1 MMQQVEAHI
10 GGHEGM
16 RVFRGNGVITKRAE
30 HRELPAPYTVEGN
43 IASLL
48 NEAKFLRVMAGSGWT
63 PEILEVGADYIV
75 QTDVGETQLVQDVE
89 MFRRNCIR
97 MLYEVR
103 RRRVRHGDLTS
114 SNIVVR
120 GEVPRVVDWQ
130 EAHFIGE
137 MAPQK
142 QPASDSALLFRNL
155 SQWKGTNPA
164 GEYDISRTSRRWRAV
179 LAALGADTDLELPL
193 KGKTLFDLGCF
204 QGDFCAL
211 AATEGMTATGVDR
224 GGFRSGEDSV
234 EIGQRL
240 WGLMEPWPEIQLTHR
255 DVMDVASFE
264 YDVVLLFSTWS
275 YIVQEYSRE
284 AAEELLGRI
293 LSQCGVLFFE
303 NQLYGDGPG
312 PEFFGSDNDI
322 EALLIRYGQVEKL
335 VTIPVWGRP
344 ASRSVWRVSRCHSR

>member
-1 MMQQVEAHI
+1 MTTNIEEHI

-16 RVFRGNGVITKRAE
+16 RVYRGNGVITKRAE

-48 NEAKFLRVMAGSGWT
+48 NEARFLQVMAGSGWT
-63 PEILEVGADYIV
+63 PEILKVGADYIV

-103 RRRVRHGDLTS
+103 KRRVRHGDLTS
-114 SNIVVR
+114 SNIIVR
-120 GEVPRVVDWQ
+120 GEVPWLVDWQ

-137 MAPQK
+137 PAPQK
-142 QPASDSALLFRNL
+142 QPTSDSALLFRGL

-179 LAALGADTDLELPL
+179 LGALGANTDLELPL
-193 KGKTLFDLGCF
+193 KGKTLLDLGSF

-234 EIGQRL
+234 EIGRGL
-240 WGLMEPWPEIQLTHR
+240 WGLMERWPEIQLFHLDITKCP
-255 DVMDVASFE
+255 SFKF
-264 YDVVLLFSTWS
+264 DVVLLFSTWP
-275 YIVQEYSRE
+275 YIVQEYGRT

-293 LSQCGVLFFE
+293 VSQCGVLFFE
-303 NQLYGDGPG
+303 CQLYGDGPG
-312 PEFFGSDNDI
+312 PEFLGSDDDI
-322 EALLIRYGQVEKL
+322 EALLGRFGEVEKL
-335 VTIPVWGRP
+335 VTIPVWGRS
-344 ASRSVWRVSRCHSR
+344 ASRSVWGVRCRK